1 MRFVYFCK
9 MSLLLGNENSKL
21 MKKLYSLC
29 FSFALFFAVANAQNL
44 QNNPT
49 SNHGNK
55 FEQLGTI
62 LPDANTYRTAS
73 GAPGHEYWQQRADYK
88 IQATLDEKKQ
98 YLHGEET
105 ITYFNNSPD
114 VLTYLWLQLDENEH
128 SPNGENNYFNESGKS
143 LPITPGQIDGLDV
156 KAKLAGYGAN
166 VLSVTDAQGNP
177 LHYVINQTMMRVD
190 LPKPLAS
197 KQKYVFNV
205 KWNYKIPER
214 QKIGGRGGYEYFPKD
229 GNHIFTISQWFPRLC
244 VYSDYQGWN
253 HKQFTGRGEFS
264 LIFGNFDV
272 KMTVPADHVI
282 AATGECQNYSEVL
295 TADQLKRW
303 NAVQKLSAI
312 DVAAAKGAM
321 DPTDIVTL
329 DEAKFRE
336 QHRDTLQTKTWHYKA
351 TNVRDFAWGSSR
363 KFVWDAMPEFVEGKR
378 INCMSYYAKEA
389 YGLYRKYSTKVV
401 AHTIKTYSKYST
413 AYQYPVAISVEASS
427 GMEYPMICFNYGR
440 TDEDGTYSSRT
451 KYGMIGVIIHE
462 VGHNF
467 FPMIINSDERN
478 WSWMDEGLNT
488 FVQFLTEQ
496 EFDNNYPSQ
505 RGPAHKI
512 VDYMKMPKDQLE
524 PIMTNSENI
533 INFGPNAY
541 AKPATGLNIL
551 RETIMGRELFD
562 YAFKEYCNR
571 WAYKHPAPADFFRTM
586 EDASGVDL
594 DWFWRAWFFD
604 IQPVDISMDSVLA
617 YRPFSPATMP
627 VKMDSTQRNG
637 RGRGMG
643 MGNGK
648 GRNGLSNMPTSE
660 FQHVSK
666 LRNKASGISFAV
678 DRDTALRDFYY
689 YYNPS
694 KDTFGNAARA
704 AMADQSQPKQETS
717 VRDLYKDYTLLT
729 PEEMKAYENAY
740 LYEITFTNK
749 GGFVMP
755 IILQWNYADGTSEVD
770 YIHAYIWRKN
780 ENKVTKN
787 FLKRKEVASIV
798 LDPFKETSDIDESN
812 HTWPRTAEPTRF
824 EIFKSKQQS
833 PADQVEMTPMKRA
846 LRGKK

>member
-1 MRFVYFCK
+1 
-9 MSLLLGNENSKL
+9 
-21 MKKLYSLC
+21 MKKLFTIGSLI
-29 FSFALFFAVANAQNL
+29 ALAASTLNAQNL

-62 LPDANTYRTAS
+62 LPDANGYRTAS
-73 GAPGHEYWQQRADYK
+73 GAPGHEYWQQRADYQIK
-88 IQATLDEKKQ
+88 ATLDEKKQ
-98 YLHGEET
+98 YLHGDET

-114 VLTYLWLQLDENEH
+114 ALTYLWLQLDENEH
-128 SPNGENNYFNESGKS
+128 NPNGENNYFNESGKS
-143 LPITPGQIDGLDV
+143 LPMTPGQIDALDV
-156 KAKLAGYGAN
+156 KAKLAGYGVN
-166 VLSVTDAQGNP
+166 IISVTDAAGKALP
-177 LHYVINQTMMRVD
+177 YTINQTMMRVD
-190 LPKPLAS
+190 LPKALAS
-197 KQKYVFNV
+197 QQKYTFKV

-214 QKIGGRGGYEYFPKD
+214 NKIGGRGGYEFFPKD
-229 GNHIFTISQWFPRLC
+229 GNHIFTISQWYPRMC

-264 LIFGNFDV
+264 LVFGNFDV
-272 KMTVPADHVI
+272 QMTVPADHVI
-282 AATGECQNYSEVL
+282 AATGECQNYAQVL
-295 TADQLKRW
+295 TSDQLKRW
-303 NAVQKLSAI
+303 NAVQKLTAM
-312 DVAAAKGAM
+312 DVAAAAGAM
-321 DPTDIVTL
+321 DPTEIVTL
-329 DEAKFRE
+329 DEAKYRE
-336 QHRDTLQTKTWHYKA
+336 QHRDTVQTKTWHYKA

-363 KFVWDAMPEFVEGKR
+363 KFVWDAMPEFVQGKR
-378 INCMSYYAKEA
+378 IQCMSYYGKEA

-401 AHTIKTYSKYST
+401 AHTIKTYSKFT
-413 AYQYPVAISVEASS
+413 TPYQYPVAISVEASS

-512 VDYMKMPKDQLE
+512 VDYMKMPADQLE

-594 DWFWRAWFFD
+594 DWFWRAWFYD

-617 YRPFSPATMP
+617 YRVFSPSEMP
-627 VKMDSTQRNG
+627 VKLDSTQRLG
-637 RGRGMG
+637 RGRGLG

-648 GRNGLSNMPTSE
+648 GKNGVTSVPASE

-666 LRNKASGISFAV
+666 LRNKAAGFQFAV
-678 DRDTALRDFYY
+678 DRDTSLRDFYY
-689 YYNPS
+689 YYNPA
-694 KDTFGNAARA
+694 KDTIGAAARA
-704 AMADQSQPKQETS
+704 ALAAQGQPKSETV

-729 PEEMKAYENAY
+729 PDEMKAYENAY

-755 IILQWNYADGTSEVD
+755 IILQWNYTDGTSEVD

-780 ENKVTKN
+780 ENRVTKN

-812 HTWPRTAEPTRF
+812 HTWPKTQEPTRF
-824 EIFKSKQQS
+824 EIFKNKQL
-833 PADQVEMTPMKRA
+833 PASEQVEMTPMKKA
-846 LRGKK
+846 LRKK